1 MIPYQEYEKAVYD
14 WLLNKRELD
23 PNFTFSTRI
32 KGSKGSELDYF
43 IGTEKSGY
51 FGFTLWNIPVS
62 FPGSAGDVIDIFCG
76 YTQHGISY
84 YIQFVQTESPK
95 DLQNELVLKV

>member
-32 KGSKGSELDYF
+32 KASKGSELDYF
-43 IGTEKSGY
+43 IGTE
-51 FGFTLWNIPVS
+51 NI
-62 FPGSAGDVIDIFCG
+62 
-76 YTQHGISY
+76 
-84 YIQFVQTESPK
+84 
-95 DLQNELVLKV
+95 

>member
-84 YIQFVQTESPK
+84 YIQFVQT
-95 DLQNELVLKV
+95 

>member
-95 DLQNELVLKV
+95 TYRNW